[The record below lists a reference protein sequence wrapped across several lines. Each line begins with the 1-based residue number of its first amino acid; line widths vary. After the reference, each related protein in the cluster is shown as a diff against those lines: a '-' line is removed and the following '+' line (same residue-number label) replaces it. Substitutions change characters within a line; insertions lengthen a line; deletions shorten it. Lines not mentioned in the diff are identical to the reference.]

1 MQRQEIP
8 FSQELLR
15 KGIHLISLSIP
26 VIYIFVTKE
35 FALSVLIPM
44 AVLFIIFDLLM
55 KWDNPVQKLI
65 YIIFGGMLR
74 PHERGKK
81 LVFNGATWVLIS
93 AVATVLVFPK
103 ILAVTGFTILI
114 ISDISAA
121 LFGRKYGKH
130 PLFTKSWE
138 GTFAFFIS
146 GIIVVLI
153 LGFAFGAPLAY
164 FFWGIIGAIA
174 AGFAEAASSVM
185 KLDDNLSIPVTVASI
200 MWIGALIAQN
210 FGQNYLAML

>member
-26 VIYIFVTKE
+26 VIYIFVSKE
-35 FALSVLIPM
+35 FALSILIPL
-44 AVLFIIFDLLM
+44 ALLFIIFDLLM
-55 KWDNPVQKLI
+55 KWENPVQKLI
-65 YIIFGGMLR
+65 YNIFGKMLR

-81 LVFNGATWVLIS
+81 FVFNGATWVLIS
-93 AVATVLVFPK
+93 AVATVFIFPK

-146 GIIVVLI
+146 GILVVLI
-153 LGFAFGAPLAY
+153 LGFVFGAPLSY

-185 KLDDNLSIPVTVASI
+185 KMDDNLSIPVTVASI
-200 MWIGALIAQN
+200 MWIGAMIAQN
-210 FGQNYLAML
+210 FGQNYLALL